1 MKFEIKSATNGL
13 ILKCMDDDNEYVV
26 QQECEDEHEAF
37 ADFLRTL
44 TDAYG
49 PIDGRYEAK
58 RIHVIIR
65 PGDKHPD
72 YNGCP
77 ECGEHTET

>member
-1 MKFEIKSATNGL
+1 MKFEIKSATNGI
-13 ILKCMDDDNEYVV
+13 ILKCMDDGEEYVMQV
-26 QQECEDEHEAF
+26 GNNEVETF

-44 TDAYG
+44 TDVYG
-49 PIDGRYEAK
+49 PIDGRHEAQ
-58 RIHVIIR
+58 RIHIIVR

-77 ECGEHTET
+77 ECGEHMET